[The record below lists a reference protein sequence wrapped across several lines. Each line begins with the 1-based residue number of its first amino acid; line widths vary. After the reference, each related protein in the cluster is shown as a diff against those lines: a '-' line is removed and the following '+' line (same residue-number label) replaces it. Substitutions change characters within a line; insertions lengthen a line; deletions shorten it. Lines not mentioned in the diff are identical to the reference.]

1 MPVIACP
8 DCGRD
13 VSTLAPSC
21 PHCGRPSPAAMT
33 PILPTSAPPPA
44 KEETAWSGSPSMALL
59 AGRIAGLI
67 VSAIAIPLLAYFI
80 AGLTE
85 DGEQGA
91 GLVTA
96 GWVVTAALVL
106 IFLISIVAGMV
117 VLRSTQY
124 TITNQRLLTESGLFS
139 KRVDE
144 IDMRLIDDSRFEQ
157 GFFHRLLGIGNVTV
171 LSSDKNAPAFT
182 MRGVRDPR
190 AVREMIRA
198 HAYAASQRQVFTRP
212 T

>member
-13 VSTLAPSC
+13 VSTLAPAC
-21 PHCGRPSPAAMT
+21 PNCGRPSPAAMT
-33 PILPTSAPPPA
+33 PILPAFAAPAA
-44 KEETAWSGSPSMALL
+44 KEETVWSGSPSMALL
-59 AGRIAGLI
+59 AGRIAGLVI
-67 VSAIAIPLLAYFI
+67 SAIAVPLLAYFI

-85 DGEQGA
+85 ESDQAA

-117 VLRSTQY
+117 VLRSTHY
-124 TITNQRLLTESGLFS
+124 TITNQRLLTESGLLS
-139 KRVDE
+139 KTVDE

-157 GFFHRLLGIGNVTV
+157 GFIHRILGIGNVTV

-198 HAYAASQRQVFTRP
+198 HSFAASQRQVFTRP